1 MDSLRSVKIPII
13 QLQKSI
19 LPYNFDSGEQP
30 ETEQPATDKQE
41 PLVLI
46 ISPSV
51 TSDDGS
57 SGSPSVRVGVSETFS
72 NNGTKK
78 PNINNEF
85 FDNDD
90 RNEEQDHGQDD
101 QVKVLDTNTD
111 DANEDFC
118 STQKNDK
125 KRTKIDTSITSMR
138 KRAKPDEKILLA
150 INKIGGPTIDSL
162 LYSLS
167 KLKNTGVKSVTMNLV
182 NNNIRLMDS
191 TGTLVIKPNHV
202 NSDDIT
208 INASFPHYDYNQAS
222 DLSFEAN
229 IIELKKFKEL
239 DMAGIR
245 LAEDLHKLLGY
256 IGKLPNNPP
265 IRDRSIFSKKEEYRE
280 ALISHLEKINST
292 KDFQFFRGTQR
303 INLISD
309 DNQKSCSS
317 FKILPIRVQEKTSSL
332 TELSDEFKKIAK
344 DLSEDIFLSVMGE
357 ANEQGNK
364 EVARRKELRFH
375 VGFFKSYIQ
384 LQAFCEINLNR
395 KQSET
400 TKSQA
405 KILIAQFYPLISLPN
420 MELMLQRA
428 PRIYRLLEVANFDWR
443 LLDSFKELSAYFF
456 KSGVKTA
463 INFEIWINLVRTGK
477 LISYDE
483 ELKTQERN
491 RENKRIKIEIIKEYF
506 DISGVNF
513 DEMVGNE

>member
-1 MDSLRSVKIPII
+1 MDSLRSLKIPII

-57 SGSPSVRVGVSETFS
+57 FGSPSVGVGVSETFS

-78 PNINNEF
+78 PNINNE

-125 KRTKIDTSITSMR
+125 KRTKIDTSMR

-182 NNNIRLMDS
+182 NNNIRFMDS

-208 INASFPHYDYNQAS
+208 INAS
-222 DLSFEAN
+222 
-229 IIELKKFKEL
+229 
-239 DMAGIR
+239 
-245 LAEDLHKLLGY
+245 Y

-292 KDFQFFRGTQR
+292 QDFQSFRGTQR

-344 DLSEDIFLSVMGE
+344 DLSDNIFLSVMGE

-364 EVARRKELRFH
+364 EMARRKELRFH
-375 VGFFKSYIQ
+375 VRFFKSYIQ

-420 MELMLQRA
+420 LELMLQRA

-443 LLDSFKELSAYFF
+443 LLDSFEELSACFF

-463 INFEIWINLVRTGK
+463 INFEIWINLVCTGK

>member
-1 MDSLRSVKIPII
+1 MDSLRSLKIPII

-30 ETEQPATDKQE
+30 ETEQPATGLQNKQE

-51 TSDDGS
+51 TSNDGF
-57 SGSPSVRVGVSETFS
+57 SGSPSVGVGVSETFS

-78 PNINNEF
+78 PNINNKF

-125 KRTKIDTSITSMR
+125 KRTKIDTSMR

-150 INKIGGPTIDSL
+150 INKIG
-162 LYSLS
+162 
-167 KLKNTGVKSVTMNLV
+167 
-182 NNNIRLMDS
+182 
-191 TGTLVIKPNHV
+191 GTLVIKPNHV

-208 INASFPHYDYNQAS
+208 INASFSHYDYNQAS

-239 DMAGIR
+239 DMASIR

-265 IRDRSIFSKKEEYRE
+265 IRDRFSIFC
-280 ALISHLEKINST
+280 
-292 KDFQFFRGTQR
+292 GTQR

-364 EVARRKELRFH
+364 EMARHKELRFH

-420 MELMLQRA
+420 LELMLQRA

-443 LLDSFKELSAYFF
+443 LLDSFEELSACFF

-483 ELKTQERN
+483 ELKTQEKN

>member
-1 MDSLRSVKIPII
+1 M
-13 QLQKSI
+13 
-19 LPYNFDSGEQP
+19 
-30 ETEQPATDKQE
+30 
-41 PLVLI
+41 
-46 ISPSV
+46 
-51 TSDDGS
+51 
-57 SGSPSVRVGVSETFS
+57 
-72 NNGTKK
+72 
-78 PNINNEF
+78 
-85 FDNDD
+85 
-90 RNEEQDHGQDD
+90 
-101 QVKVLDTNTD
+101 
-111 DANEDFC
+111 
-118 STQKNDK
+118 
-125 KRTKIDTSITSMR
+125 
-138 KRAKPDEKILLA
+138 A

-239 DMAGIR
+239 DMASIR

-292 KDFQFFRGTQR
+292 QDFQLFRGTQR

-357 ANEQGNK
+357 TNEQGNK

-420 MELMLQRA
+420 MELMLQQA

-443 LLDSFKELSAYFF
+443 LLDSFEELSACFF

>member
-1 MDSLRSVKIPII
+1 MDSLRSLKIPII

-51 TSDDGS
+51 TSDDS
-57 SGSPSVRVGVSETFS
+57 SFGSPSVGVGVSETFS

-78 PNINNEF
+78 PNINNE

-118 STQKNDK
+118 LTQKNDK
-125 KRTKIDTSITSMR
+125 KRTKIDTSMR

-182 NNNIRLMDS
+182 NNNIRFMDS

-239 DMAGIR
+239 DMASIR

-292 KDFQFFRGTQR
+292 QDFQSFRGTQR

-364 EVARRKELRFH
+364 EMARRKELRFH

-420 MELMLQRA
+420 LELMLHA
-428 PRIYRLLEVANFDWR
+428 C
-443 LLDSFKELSAYFF
+443 FF
-456 KSGVKTA
+456 KSGVKMA

>member
-1 MDSLRSVKIPII
+1 MDSLRSLKIPII

-46 ISPSV
+46 ISPM
-51 TSDDGS
+51 
-57 SGSPSVRVGVSETFS
+57 SG
-72 NNGTKK
+72 
-78 PNINNEF
+78 
-85 FDNDD
+85 
-90 RNEEQDHGQDD
+90 NEEQDHGQDD

-118 STQKNDK
+118 LTQKNDK
-125 KRTKIDTSITSMR
+125 KRTKIDTSMR

-182 NNNIRLMDS
+182 NNNIRFMDS

-208 INASFPHYDYNQAS
+208 INAS
-222 DLSFEAN
+222 
-229 IIELKKFKEL
+229 
-239 DMAGIR
+239 
-245 LAEDLHKLLGY
+245 Y

-292 KDFQFFRGTQR
+292 QDFQSFRGTQ
-303 INLISD
+303 
-309 DNQKSCSS
+309 Q
-317 FKILPIRVQEKTSSL
+317 KTSSL

-364 EVARRKELRFH
+364 EMARRKEL
-375 VGFFKSYIQ
+375 
-384 LQAFCEINLNR
+384 R

-420 MELMLQRA
+420 LELMLHA
-428 PRIYRLLEVANFDWR
+428 C
-443 LLDSFKELSAYFF
+443 FF
-456 KSGVKTA
+456 KSGVKMA

>member
-1 MDSLRSVKIPII
+1 MDSLRSLKIPII

-30 ETEQPATDKQE
+30 EQNS
-41 PLVLI
+41 LH
-46 ISPSV
+46 
-51 TSDDGS
+51 
-57 SGSPSVRVGVSETFS
+57 S

-78 PNINNEF
+78 PKYNNE

-125 KRTKIDTSITSMR
+125 KRTKIDTSMR
-138 KRAKPDEKILLA
+138 KKAKP
-150 INKIGGPTIDSL
+150 
-162 LYSLS
+162 
-167 KLKNTGVKSVTMNLV
+167 
-182 NNNIRLMDS
+182 
-191 TGTLVIKPNHV
+191 GTLVIKPNHV

-239 DMAGIR
+239 DMASIR

-265 IRDRSIFSKKEEYRE
+265 IRD
-280 ALISHLEKINST
+280 
-292 KDFQFFRGTQR
+292 
-303 INLISD
+303 
-309 DNQKSCSS
+309 SCSS

-364 EVARRKELRFH
+364 EMARRKELRFH

-405 KILIAQFYPLISLPN
+405 KILIAQFYPLISLP
-420 MELMLQRA
+420 EFGIDA
-428 PRIYRLLEVANFDWR
+428 
-443 LLDSFKELSAYFF
+443 SASTTYIQVTRSSQF
-456 KSGVKTA
+456 
-463 INFEIWINLVRTGK
+463 
-477 LISYDE
+477 
-483 ELKTQERN
+483 
-491 RENKRIKIEIIKEYF
+491 
-506 DISGVNF
+506 
-513 DEMVGNE
+513 

>member
-1 MDSLRSVKIPII
+1 MDSLRSLKIPII

-51 TSDDGS
+51 TSNDGF
-57 SGSPSVRVGVSETFS
+57 SGSPSVGVGVSETFS

-78 PNINNEF
+78 PNINNKF

-125 KRTKIDTSITSMR
+125 KRTKIDTSMR

-150 INKIGGPTIDSL
+150 INKIG
-162 LYSLS
+162 
-167 KLKNTGVKSVTMNLV
+167 
-182 NNNIRLMDS
+182 
-191 TGTLVIKPNHV
+191 GTLVIKPNHV

-208 INASFPHYDYNQAS
+208 INASFSHYDYNQAS

-239 DMAGIR
+239 DMASIR

-265 IRDRSIFSKKEEYRE
+265 IRDRFSIFC
-280 ALISHLEKINST
+280 
-292 KDFQFFRGTQR
+292 GTQR

-364 EVARRKELRFH
+364 EMARHKELRFH

-420 MELMLQRA
+420 LELMLQRA

-443 LLDSFKELSAYFF
+443 LLDSFEELSACFF

-483 ELKTQERN
+483 ELKTQEKN

>member
-1 MDSLRSVKIPII
+1 MDSLRSLKIPII

-30 ETEQPATDKQE
+30 KTEQPATDKQE

-51 TSDDGS
+51 TSDNGS
-57 SGSPSVRVGVSETFS
+57 SSSPSVRVGVSETFS

-90 RNEEQDHGQDD
+90 RNEEQDHNQDD

-111 DANEDFC
+111 DDNEDFY
-118 STQKNDK
+118 
-125 KRTKIDTSITSMR
+125 TSIH
-138 KRAKPDEKILLA
+138 KKVKPDEKILLA
-150 INKIGGPTIDSL
+150 INKIGGLTIDSL

-182 NNNIRLMDS
+182 NNNIQFMDS
-191 TGTLVIKPNHV
+191 IGTLVIKPNHV

-222 DLSFEAN
+222 DLSFKAN
-229 IIELKKFKEL
+229 IIKLKKFKEL
-239 DMAGIR
+239 DMASIR
-245 LAEDLHKLLGY
+245 LAEDLYKLLGY

-280 ALISHLEKINST
+280 AFISHLEKINST
-292 KDFQFFRGTQR
+292 QDFQFF
-303 INLISD
+303 
-309 DNQKSCSS
+309 C
-317 FKILPIRVQEKTSSL
+317 EKTSSL

-364 EVARRKELRFH
+364 EMARRKKL
-375 VGFFKSYIQ
+375 
-384 LQAFCEINLNR
+384 R

-420 MELMLQRA
+420 LELMLDA
-428 PRIYRLLEVANFDWR
+428 
-443 LLDSFKELSAYFF
+443 SASTTYIQ
-456 KSGVKTA
+456 SGVKMA

-477 LISYDE
+477 LISYDK

>member
-1 MDSLRSVKIPII
+1 MLTKI
-13 QLQKSI
+13 
-19 LPYNFDSGEQP
+19 FVQP
-30 ETEQPATDKQE
+30 K
-41 PLVLI
+41 
-46 ISPSV
+46 
-51 TSDDGS
+51 
-57 SGSPSVRVGVSETFS
+57 
-72 NNGTKK
+72 
-78 PNINNEF
+78 
-85 FDNDD
+85 
-90 RNEEQDHGQDD
+90 
-101 QVKVLDTNTD
+101 
-111 DANEDFC
+111 
-118 STQKNDK
+118 KNDK
-125 KRTKIDTSITSMR
+125 KRTKIDTSMR

-150 INKIGGPTIDSL
+150 INKIRGPTIDSL

-182 NNNIRLMDS
+182 NNNIRFMDS

-239 DMAGIR
+239 DMAKDMICSNYQLHTTSLDMASIR

-256 IGKLPNNPP
+256 IGKLPNNPS

-280 ALISHLEKINST
+280 APISHLEKINST
-292 KDFQFFRGTQR
+292 QDFQFFRGTQR

-332 TELSDEFKKIAK
+332 TELSDKFKKIAK
-344 DLSEDIFLSVMGE
+344 DLLEDIFLSVMGE

-364 EVARRKELRFH
+364 EMARCKELRFH
-375 VGFFKSYIQ
+375 VRFFKSYIQ
-384 LQAFCEINLNR
+384 LQAFCEINLNK

-420 MELMLQRA
+420 LELMLQQA

-443 LLDSFKELSAYFF
+443 LLDSFEELSACFF
-456 KSGVKTA
+456 KSGVKTT

-513 DEMVGNE
+513 DKMVGNE

>member
-1 MDSLRSVKIPII
+1 MDSLRSLKIPII

-57 SGSPSVRVGVSETFS
+57 LVLLVSGMKNRIMVKISFKINMILYLIYVRTRFLF
-72 NNGTKK
+72 N
-78 PNINNEF
+78 
-85 FDNDD
+85 
-90 RNEEQDHGQDD
+90 
-101 QVKVLDTNTD
+101 
-111 DANEDFC
+111 
-118 STQKNDK
+118 QKNDK
-125 KRTKIDTSITSMR
+125 KRTKIDTSMR

-182 NNNIRLMDS
+182 NNNIRFMDS

-208 INASFPHYDYNQAS
+208 INAS
-222 DLSFEAN
+222 
-229 IIELKKFKEL
+229 
-239 DMAGIR
+239 
-245 LAEDLHKLLGY
+245 Y

-292 KDFQFFRGTQR
+292 QDFQSFRGTQ
-303 INLISD
+303 
-309 DNQKSCSS
+309 Q
-317 FKILPIRVQEKTSSL
+317 KTSSL

-364 EVARRKELRFH
+364 EMARRKEL
-375 VGFFKSYIQ
+375 
-384 LQAFCEINLNR
+384 R

-420 MELMLQRA
+420 LELMLQRA

-443 LLDSFKELSAYFF
+443 LLDSFEELSACFF

>member
-19 LPYNFDSGEQP
+19 LPYNFDSEEQP

-57 SGSPSVRVGVSETFS
+57 SGSPSVGVGVSETFS

-125 KRTKIDTSITSMR
+125 KRTKIDTSMR

-239 DMAGIR
+239 DMASIR
-245 LAEDLHKLLGY
+245 WRK
-256 IGKLPNNPP
+256 IC
-265 IRDRSIFSKKEEYRE
+265 
-280 ALISHLEKINST
+280 IS
-292 KDFQFFRGTQR
+292 
-303 INLISD
+303 
-309 DNQKSCSS
+309 C
-317 FKILPIRVQEKTSSL
+317 
-332 TELSDEFKKIAK
+332 
-344 DLSEDIFLSVMGE
+344 
-357 ANEQGNK
+357 
-364 EVARRKELRFH
+364 
-375 VGFFKSYIQ
+375 
-384 LQAFCEINLNR
+384 
-395 KQSET
+395 
-400 TKSQA
+400 
-405 KILIAQFYPLISLPN
+405 
-420 MELMLQRA
+420 
-428 PRIYRLLEVANFDWR
+428 
-443 LLDSFKELSAYFF
+443 
-456 KSGVKTA
+456 
-463 INFEIWINLVRTGK
+463 
-477 LISYDE
+477 
-483 ELKTQERN
+483 
-491 RENKRIKIEIIKEYF
+491 
-506 DISGVNF
+506 
-513 DEMVGNE
+513 

>member
-1 MDSLRSVKIPII
+1 MDSLRSLKIPII

-51 TSDDGS
+51 TSDDS
-57 SGSPSVRVGVSETFS
+57 SFGSPSVGVGVSETFS

-78 PNINNEF
+78 PNINNE

-118 STQKNDK
+118 LTQKNDK
-125 KRTKIDTSITSMR
+125 KRTKIDTSMR

-182 NNNIRLMDS
+182 NNNIRFMDS

-239 DMAGIR
+239 DMASIR

-292 KDFQFFRGTQR
+292 QDFQSFRGTQR

-364 EVARRKELRFH
+364 EMARRKEL
-375 VGFFKSYIQ
+375 
-384 LQAFCEINLNR
+384 
-395 KQSET
+395 
-400 TKSQA
+400 
-405 KILIAQFYPLISLPN
+405 
-420 MELMLQRA
+420 
-428 PRIYRLLEVANFDWR
+428 RLLEVANFDWR
-443 LLDSFKELSAYFF
+443 LLDSFEELSACFF
-456 KSGVKTA
+456 KSGVKMA

>member
-1 MDSLRSVKIPII
+1 MDSLRSLKIPII

-57 SGSPSVRVGVSETFS
+57 FGSPSVGVGVSETFS

-85 FDNDD
+85 DNDD
-90 RNEEQDHGQDD
+90 RNEEQDHGRSKFLFSYLYFIDD

-125 KRTKIDTSITSMR
+125 KRTKIDTSMR

-182 NNNIRLMDS
+182 NNNIRFMDS

-239 DMAGIR
+239 DMASIR

-292 KDFQFFRGTQR
+292 QDFQSFRGTQR

-364 EVARRKELRFH
+364 EMARRKELRFH
-375 VGFFKSYIQ
+375 IGFFKLYIQ

-420 MELMLQRA
+420 LELMLQRA

-443 LLDSFKELSAYFF
+443 LLDSFEELSACFF

-506 DISGVNF
+506 DISG
-513 DEMVGNE
+513 G

>member
-1 MDSLRSVKIPII
+1 MDSLRSLKIPII

-57 SGSPSVRVGVSETFS
+57 FGSPSVGVGVSETFS

-85 FDNDD
+85 DNDD
-90 RNEEQDHGQDD
+90 RNEEQDHDD

-111 DANEDFC
+111 DANKDFC

-125 KRTKIDTSITSMR
+125 KRTKIDTSMR

-182 NNNIRLMDS
+182 NNNIRFMDS

-239 DMAGIR
+239 DMASIR

-292 KDFQFFRGTQR
+292 QDFQSFRGTQR

-364 EVARRKELRFH
+364 EMARRKEL
-375 VGFFKSYIQ
+375 
-384 LQAFCEINLNR
+384 R

-420 MELMLQRA
+420 LELMLQRA

-443 LLDSFKELSAYFF
+443 LLDSFEELSACFF

>member
-1 MDSLRSVKIPII
+1 MDSLRSLKIPII

-57 SGSPSVRVGVSETFS
+57 FGSPSVGVGVSETFS

-78 PNINNEF
+78 PNINNE

-125 KRTKIDTSITSMR
+125 KRTKID
-138 KRAKPDEKILLA
+138 EKYYWPLIRSEV
-150 INKIGGPTIDSL
+150 PTIDSL

-182 NNNIRLMDS
+182 NNNIRFMDS

-239 DMAGIR
+239 DMASIR

-280 ALISHLEKINST
+280 ALINHLEKINST
-292 KDFQFFRGTQR
+292 QDFQFFCSTQR

-344 DLSEDIFLSVMGE
+344 DLSEDIFLSVME
-357 ANEQGNK
+357 KQMSK
-364 EVARRKELRFH
+364 EIKKWPDAR
-375 VGFFKSYIQ
+375 
-384 LQAFCEINLNR
+384 N
-395 KQSET
+395 
-400 TKSQA
+400 
-405 KILIAQFYPLISLPN
+405 
-420 MELMLQRA
+420 
-428 PRIYRLLEVANFDWR
+428 
-443 LLDSFKELSAYFF
+443 
-456 KSGVKTA
+456 
-463 INFEIWINLVRTGK
+463 
-477 LISYDE
+477 
-483 ELKTQERN
+483 
-491 RENKRIKIEIIKEYF
+491 
-506 DISGVNF
+506 
-513 DEMVGNE
+513 